1 MPFYD
6 FRCERC
12 GHVEEFLLAIDAPG
26 PATHEGCGGG
36 FERVYAPTSIHFKG
50 SGWAKLDR
58 RGDSGP
64 SGGSSS
70 GDTTSSPS
78 STPSAP
84 ATPKAPST
92 PKSGG
97 D

>member
-26 PATHEGCGGG
+26 PAVHEGCGGG
-36 FERVYAPTSIHFKG
+36 LERVYAPTSIHFKG

-58 RGDSGP
+58 RGQAGNAGGTPAGDSAGN
-64 SGGSSS
+64 SGS
-70 GDTTSSPS
+70 TEKTSPAAATPS
-78 STPSAP
+78 S
-84 ATPKAPST
+84 

>member
-26 PATHEGCGGG
+26 PALHEVCGGNL
-36 FERVYAPTSIHFKG
+36 ERVYAPTSIHFKG

-58 RGDSGP
+58 RSQRGTAGGTSPGESAKSADSKIGR
-64 SGGSSS
+64 
-70 GDTTSSPS
+70 
-78 STPSAP
+78 AHV
-84 ATPKAPST
+84 
-92 PKSGG
+92 
-97 D
+97 